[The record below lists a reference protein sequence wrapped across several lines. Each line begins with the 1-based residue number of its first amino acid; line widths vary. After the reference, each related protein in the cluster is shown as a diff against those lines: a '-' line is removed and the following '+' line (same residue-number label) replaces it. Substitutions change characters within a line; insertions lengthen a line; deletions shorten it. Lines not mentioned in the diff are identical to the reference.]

1 MDITDVSEKTSKT
14 FKKAPEMKN
23 IRKDGSF
30 NVEEIIAKQNNTL
43 NLDTHA
49 ISRQRRASFGNCLQ
63 VNLPIT
69 TKKSKSSENLKAP
82 KLKNLRRGDSFNHEE
97 NLKVSETESK
107 PKIPVKK
114 KILQRFRSVDESCK
128 DLKSS
133 SQSPPPSKK
142 SSSGLNKLLMM
153 KKATSLDLTTEELLI
168 KQKSQKSKKVNKM
181 AMIPDTNEKDLSLET
196 KPAPKKPTTL
206 TGENRS

>member
-1 MDITDVSEKTSKT
+1 MDIPDVSEKTSKT

-43 NLDTHA
+43 NLDAHA

-82 KLKNLRRGDSFNHEE
+82 KLKNLRRGDSFNHA
-97 NLKVSETESK
+97 SDTESK

-133 SQSPPPSKK
+133 SQSPSPSKK

>member
-1 MDITDVSEKTSKT
+1 MDIPVISEKTSKT

-43 NLDTHA
+43 NLDAHA

-82 KLKNLRRGDSFNHEE
+82 KLK
-97 NLKVSETESK
+97 
-107 PKIPVKK
+107 
-114 KILQRFRSVDESCK
+114 
-128 DLKSS
+128 
-133 SQSPPPSKK
+133 KK
-142 SSSGLNKLLMM
+142 SSFWQCN
-153 KKATSLDLTTEELLI
+153 I
-168 KQKSQKSKKVNKM
+168 KSHILKHQKWKWKNLGNIKCHVPKC
-181 AMIPDTNEKDLSLET
+181 IKNEKT
-196 KPAPKKPTTL
+196 K
-206 TGENRS
+206 